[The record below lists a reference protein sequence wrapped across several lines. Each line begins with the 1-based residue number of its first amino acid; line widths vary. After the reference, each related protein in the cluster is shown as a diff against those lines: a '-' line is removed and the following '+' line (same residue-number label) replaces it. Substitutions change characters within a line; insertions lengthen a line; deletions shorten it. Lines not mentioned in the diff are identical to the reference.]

1 MSVLGNFD
9 LAHVVVAFAAAH
21 DARARAALAA
31 VSPAFRDAASRL
43 TGLDLEFGGNSD
55 AGLARLARDPR
66 ACSTAMQG
74 VIAVRVA
81 PGAGLRS
88 HALLV
93 RVLRRAGAGG
103 GLGLTS
109 VTGVTLHG
117 PWLRCLVPRVATLSA
132 AGWWHAPGAAAR
144 LPPGA
149 RDLDLSQ
156 LPGHKPAHPCPD
168 LLAGVP
174 GAAHVTLRGFA
185 GARLAALPPG
195 LVRLALED
203 TVLVAGGDGGPVVS
217 LPAVCSRN

>member
-103 GLGLTS
+103 GRGAW
-109 VTGVTLHG
+109 TGGQRAG
-117 PWLRCLVPRVATLSA
+117 PRPHHPPPPRALVMPYT
-132 AGWWHAPGAAAR
+132 
-144 LPPGA
+144 
-149 RDLDLSQ
+149 
-156 LPGHKPAHPCPD
+156 
-168 LLAGVP
+168 
-174 GAAHVTLRGFA
+174 
-185 GARLAALPPG
+185 
-195 LVRLALED
+195 
-203 TVLVAGGDGGPVVS
+203 VAGRVTSSSPAPSRGAP
-217 LPAVCSRN
+217 LP